1 MLTISDPLRC
11 PRCGGG
17 FRLHEA
23 TDLPEALRLAAT
35 ANRFGRLW
43 PSVCAYV
50 ESFQAAGGRGLTL
63 ARFLALVAEVE
74 NMFTDQGFTYGRR
87 RHRIDRDV
95 LVAALRET
103 AQAGKSGFKNHNY
116 LKKVAIEM
124 QSAADRIRVAEKEQ
138 RLREKEARL
147 RTGVAGPDLVA
158 DATRRTRNI
167 EGVASIL
174 QRLEGGVNDG

>member
-11 PRCGGG
+11 PRCGGV

-23 TDLPEALRLAAT
+23 TALPEALQLAAT

-50 ESFQAAGGRGLTL
+50 ESFQTEGGRGLTL
-63 ARFLALVAEVE
+63 ARFLALVTDIES
-74 NMFTDQGFTYGRR
+74 MFTGQGFAYGRR

-95 LVAALRET
+95 LVAALQET

-116 LKKVAIEM
+116 LKKVAIEK
-124 QSAADRIRVAEKEQ
+124 QAAADRIRAAEKERRLREKEQ
-138 RLREKEARL
+138 RLRSAPLPPAEVRNN
-147 RTGVAGPDLVA
+147 
-158 DATRRTRNI
+158 RRERNL
-167 EGVASIL
+167 EGVATIMR
-174 QRLEGGVNDG
+174 RLEGENSHA